1 MKFNRNILLLVTLS
15 LLALNAASKLRTTA
29 TVTAL
34 PPTKANNSDNPGM
47 MPSGT
52 PNVKPPTPIISIPEP
67 KPETPTT
74 GSGFGNFSRSCKSYT
89 YNAATY
95 KLTASCMKYDKSYKS
110 TTIDINNCYVVS
122 SKDKLGH
129 RSWYNSEMK
138 KYCKNCKVNTN
149 KLELGCDCHYSSNTY
164 YPSTM
169 NLNVYIKNSNGE
181 LSC

>member
-29 TVTAL
+29 T
-34 PPTKANNSDNPGM
+34 PPTKTNNSDNPNM
-47 MPSGT
+47 MPVG
-52 PNVKPPTPIISIPEP
+52 KPDTKPATPIIYQPKP

-74 GSGFGNFSRSCKSYT
+74 GSGYGNFSRSCKSYS
-89 YNAATY
+89 YDAATY
-95 KLTASCMKYDKSYKS
+95 KFTAQCMKYDKSYRS

-122 SKDKLGH
+122 SKDMLSV
-129 RSWYNSEMK
+129 RSFYNSKMK
-138 KYCKNCKVNTN
+138 SYCKNCKVNTK
-149 KLELGCDCHYSSNTY
+149 KLELGCDCHYTSNTY